1 LGRLSRI
8 ESNREGVGWMGSGDA
23 WDGPAVPSQGYYG
36 RFAEYLLP
44 REHFEGQVTP
54 LALTNC
60 QREPQP

>member
-1 LGRLSRI
+1 
-8 ESNREGVGWMGSGDA
+8 MGSGDA
-23 WDGPAVPSQGYYG
+23 WDGPAVPTQGYYG
-36 RFAEYLLP
+36 HFAEYLLP